1 MPAPA
6 IVMFDCHGTWD
17 QYCWDGGKTWVVG
30 DEPQGPSKLAAQ
42 ATAEAMC
49 VIEAAMRPSVNVSE
63 FQKIGRD
70 VYRRFGVPRPESV
83 LIFFHGLGLSHMD
96 LEELD
101 VNGTATRDWTLE
113 AGMVVATHLLYPG
126 GEQERI
132 WFKDVALVKND
143 GAEPFFTWGVIHSQE
158 AETFYLPGFAK
169 L

>member
-1 MPAPA
+1 M
-6 IVMFDCHGTWD
+6 
-17 QYCWDGGKTWVVG
+17 
-30 DEPQGPSKLAAQ
+30 
-42 ATAEAMC
+42 
-49 VIEAAMRPSVNVSE
+49 
-63 FQKIGRD
+63 
-70 VYRRFGVPRPESV
+70 

-101 VNGTATRDWTLE
+101 VNGTATRDWALE

-132 WFKDVALVKND
+132 WFEDVALVKND